1 MPASP
6 QYEVVSPLGQAP
18 AKSGEANIAA
28 APLTGLE
35 GKKIGLFWNGF
46 TNGNLLL
53 EAFAD
58 LLKRRHAGVQ
68 FVKLKS
74 GRDLDWGNYPERS
87 LTGLAREAGI
97 HAAIAGP
104 GC

>member
-1 MPASP
+1 MSANP
-6 QYEVVSPLGQAP
+6 QYEVVSPLGQTPRKGGDAQP
-18 AKSGEANIAA
+18 AAG
-28 APLTGLE
+28 LTGLQ
-35 GKKIGLFWNGF
+35 GKKVGLFWNGF

-53 EAFAD
+53 DALAD
-58 LLKRRHAGVQ
+58 LLSKRYPGME

-74 GRDLDWGNYPERS
+74 GRDLDWGNYPDRT
-87 LTGLAREAGI
+87 LTALAREAGI